1 MGAGIVLCT
10 VVVAVSHVL
19 PHVFSPDAAV
29 RDRAAVALVLVGTVQ
44 LPAAV
49 VFVLD
54 GVLIGASDT
63 AYQQWANV
71 AAFVVFCP
79 FAAAVLRWHGFGIA
93 GVWVGLL
100 AWMVARLVANVA
112 RFAGPRWTMV
122 AP

>member
-1 MGAGIVLCT
+1 MLCT
-10 VVVAVSHVL
+10 VIVAVSHVL

-29 RDRAAVALVLVGTVQ
+29 RDRAAVALVLVGVVQ

-79 FAAAVLRWHGFGIA
+79 FAAAVLHWHRLGIA
-93 GVWVGLL
+93 GLWLGLL
-100 AWMVARLVANVA
+100 AWMIARLAANVA
-112 RFAGPRWTMV
+112 RFAGPRWTRV
-122 AP
+122 AA